1 MDVAPA
7 SRTTLAAIQGSSGGP
22 VLPPAYPFESD
33 RYNPL
38 AMSVVSARM
47 GAMKRLEELGSYS
60 PLVVN
65 LTIRDLK
72 VKYKGSALG
81 VVWSLLNPL
90 IMVSIYT
97 LVFSVLLR
105 AVRLENYWAL
115 VLGGLLSWI
124 FFANAAGSASVSFI
138 RNTSLI
144 TKVAFPI
151 EALPLA
157 STLAHF
163 INFAIMLAI
172 LLVVLAATHIGLGP
186 SLVLLPAIML
196 AQLAFTIGVSLVL
209 ASLTVY
215 FRDLEHIVG
224 LALTALFYVSPIL
237 YPLDPHALPS
247 GAAHFLPYLKLN
259 PLSWFL
265 ESYHAV
271 LYAGRWPDSQY
282 VVFMLAGSVVAL
294 VGGYLFF
301 VWLRP
306 RIPEEV

>member
-1 MDVAPA
+1 
-7 SRTTLAAIQGSSGGP
+7 
-22 VLPPAYPFESD
+22 
-33 RYNPL
+33 
-38 AMSVVSARM
+38 MSVISGRM
-47 GAMKRLEELGSYS
+47 APMERLGELGSYR
-60 PLVVN
+60 PLLVN
-65 LTIRDLK
+65 LTIRDLR

-90 IMVSIYT
+90 IMMAIYT

-124 FFANAAGSASVSFI
+124 FFASALGSASVSFI
-138 RNTSLI
+138 RNASLI

-163 INFAIMLAI
+163 INFVVMLAI
-172 LLVVLAATHIGLGP
+172 LLVVLAVAHIPLGP
-186 SLVLLPAIML
+186 SLVLLPVILL
-196 AQLAFTIGVSLVL
+196 AQLAFTIGMGLFL
-209 ASLTVY
+209 ASITVY

-224 LALTALFYVSPIL
+224 LALTAWFYVSPIL
-237 YPLDPHALPS
+237 YPLDPHALPN
-247 GAAHFLPYLKLN
+247 GAAPYLPYLKLN

-271 LYAGRWPDSQY
+271 LYSGQWPDSQY
-282 VVFMLAGSVVAL
+282 VVLMLVGSMVAL

>member
-1 MDVAPA
+1 M
-7 SRTTLAAIQGSSGGP
+7 
-22 VLPPAYPFESD
+22 
-33 RYNPL
+33 
-38 AMSVVSARM
+38 
-47 GAMKRLEELGSYS
+47 
-60 PLVVN
+60 VN
-65 LTIRDLK
+65 LTVRDLK

-90 IMVSIYT
+90 IMMGIYT
-97 LVFSVLLR
+97 LVFSVFLR

-124 FFANAAGSASVSFI
+124 FFASALSSASVSFI

-163 INFAIMLAI
+163 INFVIMLAI
-172 LLVVLAATHIGLGP
+172 LLVVLAVAHIALGS
-186 SLVLLPAIML
+186 SLLLLPMIL
-196 AQLAFTIGVSLVL
+196 VAQLAFTIGLGLFL
-209 ASLTVY
+209 ASITVY

-224 LALTALFYVSPIL
+224 LALTAWFYVSPVL
-237 YPLDPHALPS
+237 YPLDPHALPH
-247 GAAHFLPYLKLN
+247 GAAPFIPYLKLN

-271 LYAGRWPDSQY
+271 LYSGRWPDSEY
-282 VVFMLAGSVVAL
+282 LFPMLVGSVMAL
-294 VGGYLFF
+294 VGGYVFF